1 MAFENFKPTI
11 WSKYIQL
18 ETSKICVMEE
28 DCNTKFQGEI
38 GVGKQVKIIGA
49 GRPKVGTYIPGSNI
63 AAAETPADTSVYMNI
78 DQFKYTHFLVD
89 DIDEAQAVD
98 GLMQAYMK
106 GSAEE
111 LAATR
116 DAYIAQIAALGGTAS
131 ASTQISDATGAKTL
145 VDDGLVTLRTNGV
158 KISTPVVLT
167 ITPWFY
173 NYLKDYI
180 VNYGTDNMELIRKGI
195 IGMYNGATVK
205 ISNNLYNDGTDDYM
219 LLRTKDAVAFAAG
232 ISKTEAY
239 RPDLQFS
246 DAIKVLDTYGAKVVR
261 QDELYVIKAHKAQ
274 E

>member
-11 WSKYIQL
+11 WSKHIQQEL
-18 ETSKICVMEE
+18 AKLAVMQE
-28 DCNTKFQGEI
+28 DCNTTFQGE
-38 GVGKQVKIIGA
+38 VGAGRQVKIIGA
-49 GRPKVGTYIPGSNI
+49 GRPTVRTYVPGTDIT
-63 AAAETPADTSVYMNI
+63 AAETPADTSVYLTI

-116 DAYIAQIAALGGTAS
+116 DAYIAKIAALGGYAS
-131 ASTQISDATGAKTL
+131 AST
-145 VDDGLVTLRTNGV
+145 
-158 KISTPVVLT
+158 KISAAADAKAAVDAGFVWLWDNGIKIGAEVSVVM
-167 ITPWFY
+167 TPWFY
-173 NYLKDYI
+173 NFFKDSI
-180 VNYGTDNMELIRKGI
+180 SQLCSDNVDLIRKGVVGI
-195 IGMYNGATVK
+195 YNGATVK

-219 LLRTKDAVAFAAG
+219 LLRTKDAVAFAGG
-232 ISKTEAY
+232 ISKTEEY

-261 QDELYVIKAHKAQ
+261 PSELYVVKAHK
-274 E
+274 